1 MSAMPKKGFA
11 SITIPNDFYKEA
23 HKFYME
29 HRQFLKEKMR
39 IRSFSQYV
47 QEALL
52 QYREH
57 LETKLER
64 KLKPSVQTAR

>member
-52 QYREH
+52 EYREY
-57 LETKLER
+57 LEG
-64 KLKPSVQTAR
+64 KLKWKLRPSAQTAK